1 MDKAEIDI
9 VLDLIEQYRT
19 QDTDERS
26 RLSLISDSVLDNM
39 GVEELEILDK
49 ITENTRRNISSWID
63 ARQP

>member
-1 MDKAEIDI
+1 MDKSEIDI

>member
-26 RLSLISDSVLDNM
+26 RLSLISDSVLDTM

-49 ITENTRRNISSWID
+49 ITGEHE
-63 ARQP
+63 AKH

>member
-1 MDKAEIDI
+1 MDKSEIDI

-26 RLSLISDSVLDNM
+26 RLSLISDSVLDTM